1 MASPAGNCSG
11 RAAWRGMSAAC
22 PEVLRKE
29 RIDWPQHS
37 PTLSGRGAL
46 RCFCK
51 GFIESAPTL
60 RDRRLVADTGRIAKS
75 RHAHCTTT
83 RSPYRHRMRGP
94 HSGSQARPPSAAHIT
109 AHHRGNRNRPPSAKA
124 NSVRFPPAAAV
135 RRPNGPRGSPR
146 ANRRAQVELPR
157 LATLRLP
164 RAPPPPFP
172 KPHRISARR
181 PWFRRRQKC
190 DASRI
195 IFARTQGQSSNRW
208 RVLF

>member
-1 MASPAGNCSG
+1 M
-11 RAAWRGMSAAC
+11 
-22 PEVLRKE
+22 
-29 RIDWPQHS
+29 RIDGLPCWELLWAGSLAGHVGGVPGSVKKRTNRLAAALSHS
-37 PTLSGRGAL
+37 KWERCPPLLLQGLHRKRPHPTGSPPGGRHWANREIKACALHNDAPPVSSPDARPTLGVTGAAAV
-46 RCFCK
+46 RC
-51 GFIESAPTL
+51 
-60 RDRRLVADTGRIAKS
+60 
-75 RHAHCTTT
+75 
-83 RSPYRHRMRGP
+83 
-94 HSGSQARPPSAAHIT
+94 